1 MPTVVVPDIP
11 DDVYERLRQRAD
23 GKRLSLGAEVL
34 VLVTQALRQERQP
47 APRLPDFV
55 PGEEVSAPF
64 DLPRPSNPTY
74 VAAHPGEP
82 RFPDPVFIIWE

>member
-1 MPTVVVPDIP
+1 MPTVVVSDIP

-23 GKRLSLGAEVL
+23 RKQLTLGAEVL

-64 DLPRPSNPTY
+64 DLPRLSNPTH
-74 VAAHPGEP
+74 VAAVPGGP
-82 RFPDPVFIIWE
+82 RLPDPVVIVRE

>member
-1 MPTVVVPDIP
+1 MPTVIVPDIP

-23 GKRLSLGAEVL
+23 RKQLTLGAEVL

-47 APRLPDFV
+47 APRLPDYV
-55 PGEEVSAPF
+55 PGDEISAPF

-74 VAAHPGEP
+74 VTAYPGEP
-82 RFPDPVFIIWE
+82 RFPDPVVIIRE

>member
-11 DDVYERLRQRAD
+11 DDVYERLSQRAVD
-23 GKRLSLGAEVL
+23 EQRTVGAEL
-34 VLVTQALRQERQP
+34 LALAAQALRQVRPP

-55 PGEEVSAPF
+55 PGEEISAPF
-64 DLPRPSNPTY
+64 DLPRPSNPKH

-82 RFPDPVFIIWE
+82 RFPDPVFIIRE